1 MSVKK
6 VIQQVLPKK
15 WTPKFITEEPVVI
28 PVIRMSGPIVAG
40 SHMRPTLNLA
50 SVSTQLHKAFSMKGA
65 PAVAIS
71 VNSPGGSPV
80 QSRLIYQRIRQ
91 LAEEKEKEV
100 LIFCEDAA
108 ASGGYM
114 IAVAGDVIIADPSS
128 VVGSIGVV
136 SGGFGFVEAIEKLGI
151 ERRVYTAGTQKA
163 MLDPFKP
170 ENDEHIAHLDA
181 LLKDLFETF
190 KNLVRERRGDKL
202 TASEDDLF
210 TGAFWTG
217 KKALDYGLVDELGD
231 MGTYIKQRFGEKAK
245 MKLISAP
252 SGFFGKFRASGMEF
266 SESPVDR
273 IAQGLSADS
282 ILASLE
288 ERALW
293 SRLGL

>member
-1 MSVKK
+1 M
-6 VIQQVLPKK
+6 LD
-15 WTPKFITEEPVVI
+15 EAVVI

-40 SHMRPTLNLA
+40 GGMRPTLNLA
-50 SVSTQLHKAFSMKGA
+50 SVATQLHKAFSMKDA

-100 LIFCEDAA
+100 LVFCEDAA

-128 VVGSIGVV
+128 IVGSVGVV

-170 ENDEHIAHLDA
+170 ENEEHIAHLDV
-181 LLKDLFETF
+181 LLQDLFETF
-190 KNLVRERRGDKL
+190 KDLIRNRRGDKL
-202 TASEDDLF
+202 TEDEDKLF

-217 KKALDYGLVDELGD
+217 KKALEYGLVDELGD
-231 MGTYIKQRFGEKAK
+231 MGTYVKKRFGDTAK

-252 SGFFGKFRASGMEF
+252 SGFFSRFRGAGMTLGGGD
-266 SESPVDR
+266 PIDR
-273 IAQGLSADS
+273 IAAGLSADA
-282 ILASLE
+282 ILTSLE

-293 SRLGL
+293 ARLGL